1 MHELDKMK
9 QKVLVTGANSFIGS
23 NLVRRLAN
31 ENYNVHILA
40 RRTSNTWR
48 IQDLRTLQ
56 KHIVDLTEKEKLEQ
70 VVESINPDIIFHL
83 ATQGVYGG
91 VHLDNKVLIETNF
104 LGTINLIDACNN
116 IDYNCFVNT
125 GSSSEY
131 GLKNTLMSEDT
142 VCTPTNMYG
151 ITKNAATKYG
161 QMIAKTK
168 EKPIISLR
176 LFSPFGPLDH
186 KERLISTAT
195 IKALQNQDIKLANPK
210 IARDYIF
217 IDDVVDLYIKSIHK
231 ANEFKGEIFN
241 VGSGVQTTIY
251 DVIQNIM
258 QITKSK
264 SKIQWGNYPLRN
276 YDSEIW
282 VADISKTKELL
293 EWEPKHNLRQGLE
306 KTVSWFKENLSIYE

>member
-1 MHELDKMK
+1 MK
-9 QKVLVTGANSFIGS
+9 NKNVLITGANSFIGANLTKRLIS
-23 NLVRRLAN
+23 KGFEVNALVRKTSDKWRL
-31 ENYNVHILA
+31 EGIL
-40 RRTSNTWR
+40 NLKEYEV
-48 IQDLRTLQ
+48 DLRAR
-56 KHIVDLTEKEKLEQ
+56 KKLFE
-70 VVESINPDIIFHL
+70 VVNHINPDIIFHL
-83 ATQGVYGG
+83 ATAGVYGG
-91 VHLDNKVLIETNF
+91 VFLSNDTYVINNF
-104 LGTINLIDACNN
+104 IGSMNLIDACNN
-116 IDYNCFVNT
+116 IDYKCFINT
-125 GSSSEY
+125 GSSGEY
-131 GLKNTLMSEDT
+131 GPKNTSMSEDMI
-142 VCTPTNMYG
+142 CTPTNMYG

-168 EKPIISLR
+168 EKPILSLR
-176 LFSPFGPLDH
+176 IFSPFGPLDH

-241 VGSGVQTTIY
+241 VGSGIQTTIY

-282 VADISKTKELL
+282 VADISKTTELL